1 MNCARAATR
10 TVSRG
15 IASVFHCRVAFDST
29 LDCLFPRLCV
39 RCGRPGAFICVSC
52 ERTLVRIEP
61 PVCPVCGRPQ
71 SSSVLCPSCAAHTPP
86 ITGIRSVFRLEGAI
100 RQAIHELKYNNLRA
114 LAPLLAGYLAEGFSS
129 MEFAPDTITPVPL
142 HKARERRR
150 GYNQSRL
157 LAEALSRRTDL
168 PIDTGMVSRVR
179 NTDSQ
184 VQSRDAQ
191 TRSLNVSGA
200 FACEDVNLKGR
211 NILLVDDVCTT
222 GATLLS
228 CAEALRHAGALHVWG
243 LTVAREI

>member
-1 MNCARAATR
+1 
-10 TVSRG
+10 
-15 IASVFHCRVAFDST
+15 
-29 LDCLFPRLCV
+29 
-39 RCGRPGAFICVSC
+39 
-52 ERTLVRIEP
+52 
-61 PVCPVCGRPQ
+61 
-71 SSSVLCPSCAAHTPP
+71 
-86 ITGIRSVFRLEGAI
+86 
-100 RQAIHELKYNNLRA
+100 
-114 LAPLLAGYLAEGFSS
+114 

-191 TRSLNVSGA
+191 TRSLNVAGA